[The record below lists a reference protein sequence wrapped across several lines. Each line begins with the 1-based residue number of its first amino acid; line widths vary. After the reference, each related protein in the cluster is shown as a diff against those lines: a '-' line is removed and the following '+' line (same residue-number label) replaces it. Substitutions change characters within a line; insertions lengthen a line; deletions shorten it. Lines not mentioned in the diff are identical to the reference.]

1 VIKTGRYFAR
11 AEFAIDWPVQFLVG
25 VVGVLLVF
33 FEGSLGLW
41 SLFYGSTPLLLLVFL
56 YWMMLHY
63 EKFVPVLLLFVI
75 GLISDILFPG
85 ILGGRAAAYILV
97 LYYVSFRRVKL
108 LQSDFMQIW
117 LDFVIVVTGVML
129 LQLLI
134 FSLINFEVPAIT
146 PILFQVGTTLIL
158 FPIGYL
164 TLLSLAS
171 LFDKVRV
178 SS

>member
-1 VIKTGRYFAR
+1 
-11 AEFAIDWPVQFLVG
+11 
-25 VVGVLLVF
+25 
-33 FEGSLGLW
+33 
-41 SLFYGSTPLLLLVFL
+41 
-56 YWMMLHY
+56 
-63 EKFVPVLLLFVI
+63 
-75 GLISDILFPG
+75 
-85 ILGGRAAAYILV
+85 
-97 LYYVSFRRVKL
+97 
-108 LQSDFMQIW
+108 MQIW
-117 LDFVIVVTGVML
+117 LDFVIVVTGVMS

>member
-1 VIKTGRYFAR
+1 MIKSGRYFAK

-33 FEGSLGLW
+33 FEGSLSLW

-63 EKFVPVLLLFVI
+63 EKFVPILLLFVI

-85 ILGGRAAAYILV
+85 ILGGRATTYILV
-97 LYYVSFRRVKL
+97 FYYVSFRRGKL

-117 LDFVIVVTGVML
+117 LDFVIVVTGVMVF
-129 LQLLI
+129 QLLM
-134 FSLINFEVPAIT
+134 FSILNFAIPAIT
-146 PILFQVGTTLIL
+146 PILFQVGTTVIL

-164 TLLSLAS
+164 TLLSMAS
-171 LFDKVRV
+171 LFDKVRMV
-178 SS
+178 P

>member
-1 VIKTGRYFAR
+1 VIKSGRYFAK

-25 VVGVLLVF
+25 AVGVLLVF

-63 EKFVPVLLLFVI
+63 EKFVSVLLPFLI

-85 ILGGRAAAYILV
+85 ILGGRATAYILV
-97 LYYVSFRRVKL
+97 FYYVSFRRVKL

-117 LDFVIVVTGVML
+117 LDFMIVVTGVVVF
-129 LQLLI
+129 QLLI
-134 FSLINFEVPAIT
+134 FLLLNFAIPALT

-158 FPIGYL
+158 FPIAYL